1 MTAAAVPNTSAE
13 FASDQYGRELEKNL
27 RDLGIR
33 QNEGLL
39 ACYNEDAALAYQCR
53 VDTDCCGVGPK
64 ARNDGA
70 WNKCCVAGNSSGVE
84 LDVWVTLAACM
95 GLLVLFVAGIL
106 LYVERRRRG
115 ALQKAQSA
123 GPAELA
129 VELPRPEQKP
139 GAAGVS
145 GRPSACGTPQ
155 DAPRPVVTVA
165 TPSPPVAGNHDRRSV
180 RLVALDVKQRLFGS
194 PGSTPVASPQAQKS
208 LAPGGVFS
216 GTERAQLP
224 DSPPCYPISPET
236 ATEKPTVEVGRN
248 TWRRG
253 QSRFHK
259 ESVANEEATTGAA
272 AGQMQTPTDRRLVS
286 FGSVICPPS
295 METPGGTNQAVCS
308 HNIPTPEKDE

>member
-1 MTAAAVPNTSAE
+1 MVSAQPAHRARHAASVCFQCSNA
-13 FASDQYGRELEKNL
+13 FASRHCP
-27 RDLGIR
+27 R
-33 QNEGLL
+33 
-39 ACYNEDAALAYQCR
+39 
-53 VDTDCCGVGPK
+53 
-64 ARNDGA
+64 
-70 WNKCCVAGNSSGVE
+70 
-84 LDVWVTLAACM
+84 
-95 GLLVLFVAGIL
+95 AGIL

-194 PGSTPVASPQAQKS
+194 PGSTPVASPQAPKS

-259 ESVANEEATTGAA
+259 ESTSAPLASQSLTNTFHCAVIVRASSGFHSPPLMVGLLTGWMLPVGVANEEATTGAA